1 MGQPRAGWG
10 SEAPLRFCFW
20 VIGTRSRELT
30 EIPAA
35 RDLQKNNK
43 LVWDETVRIL
53 DDLFEN
59 VWGTEASIDVDNITE
74 LTVPVRP
81 PSSPPSPCMSVWQ
94 PLSCT
99 HVHARPPPHAKCE
112 CN

>member
-1 MGQPRAGWG
+1 M
-10 SEAPLRFCFW
+10 RFCFW

-53 DDLFEN
+53 HDHFDN
-59 VWGTEASIDVDNITE
+59 VWGPKDTVDIDNITD

-81 PSSPPSPCMSVWQ
+81 PPTSHT
-94 PLSCT
+94 LT
-99 HVHARPPPHAKCE
+99 ATATAT
-112 CN
+112 CNS